1 MNAIE
6 VRDLAVSYGQV
17 DALHGVSFDV
27 PQGTLVSLI
36 GANGAGKTTLLKAL
50 MGALPARAARC
61 CCRASPWATRRSK
74 SACGAACAWCRRSAR
89 CSPR

>member
-6 VRDLAVSYGQV
+6 VEDLAVSYGQV

-50 MGALPARAARC
+50 MGALPARARPGA
-61 CCRASPWATRRSK
+61 AAGPAWATRRSK